1 MGVRVDLVALKTPKS
16 NHCLLFLSAVWRA
29 NKSQYLGR
37 KPRHNAMKTD
47 IRVYLVYAPQTKILE
62 GGTKDVVRMF
72 ESDTTF
78 HWSVLQIEYSRP

>member
-1 MGVRVDLVALKTPKS
+1 
-16 NHCLLFLSAVWRA
+16 
-29 NKSQYLGR
+29 
-37 KPRHNAMKTD
+37 MKTD